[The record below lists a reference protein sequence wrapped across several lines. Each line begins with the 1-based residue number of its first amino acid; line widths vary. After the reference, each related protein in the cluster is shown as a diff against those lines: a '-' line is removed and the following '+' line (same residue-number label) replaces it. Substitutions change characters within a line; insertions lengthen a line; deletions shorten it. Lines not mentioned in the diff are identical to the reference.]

1 MLEIYYS
8 KMLKENLYAKEHEDN
23 TSRKLRL
30 GLVLGAE
37 YVTDFNA
44 QHTEGKGNNTDK
56 GDCL

>member
-1 MLEIYYS
+1 MSEIYYS

-37 YVTDFNA
+37 YVTDPMRIFDLN
-44 QHTEGKGNNTDK
+44 
-56 GDCL
+56 